1 MKLKLALF
9 TYCEWFI
16 SAFTF
21 TFMHLADAFIQSD
34 LHCIQVTV
42 FYILS
47 ALLSFTFYILSVH
60 RSSCYFSSP
69 SLQLHGHMEA
79 MPNKPLLVVVTTPS
93 GDKRHLFFWFDFT
106 FFLFIVFFQSNC
118 ILFYFDLFL
127 FNFVWFDFTF
137 VLFIVFSVIICFVS
151 FWLVLL
157 LILFYFITFF
167 SQIVFYFILFWFVS
181 FWLVLYLFILFYSI
195 VFSVKLNF
203 ICFYLILF
211 GVILLVLFIVFLL
224 FWFVLFILF
233 YLICLVSIYTLVCF
247 IYLLLF

>member
-137 VLFIVFSVIICFVS
+137 VLFLFFQSLFVCFILIGFIINIV
-151 FWLVLL
+151 
-157 LILFYFITFF
+157 LFYYFF
-167 SQIVFYFILFWFVS
+167 SQIVFYFILFDLFHFDWF
-181 FWLVLYLFILFYSI
+181 YIIY
-195 VFSVKLNF
+195 
-203 ICFYLILF
+203 
-211 GVILLVLFIVFLL
+211 
-224 FWFVLFILF
+224 FVLFYCFFSQIEFYLFLFNFCLVWFSCFFLYFFCFDLF
-233 YLICLVSIYTLVCF
+233 YLFCFLICLVSIYTLVCF